1 MNIEVT
7 REEARLL
14 LSAINMFN
22 DDISEQYAWNGSS
35 QEMKMMCLLDKLSSN
50 LRDLLA
56 QQPQENRQLNLEN
69 LMLYIVF
76 TLIAVQLFVCGW
88 FIYEMK
94 QWFKNGR

>member
-22 DDISEQYAWNGSS
+22 DEISEQYAWSGSS
-35 QEMKMMCLLDKLSSN
+35 QEMKMMCLLDKFSSN

-56 QQPQENRQLNLEN
+56 QQP
-69 LMLYIVF
+69 
-76 TLIAVQLFVCGW
+76 
-88 FIYEMK
+88 
-94 QWFKNGR
+94 